1 MLDALRVALA
11 VVVPLLTVALGL
23 VVWLILGRALRPVE
37 ELRRGAALVA
47 SSGGPGSLPV
57 PARDDE
63 LGALARTLNSMLD
76 RLEAG
81 AARQRAFVADA
92 AHELRSPLAALRD
105 QHRGRAGAP
114 GVLRHGRARRR
125 PRGRGAADAGAGRR
139 PAAARAGGL
148 DAAGARGARPRRGR
162 ARRGAADASRV
173 TVTGDRARAAGDA
186 AAVGRVLR
194 NLVDNAVRHAG
205 SRVVVTVADGSV
217 RVDDDG
223 AGLDPAD
230 RERVFE
236 RFVRLDEAR
245 QRDAGGSGL
254 GLAIAREIAREQ
266 GGDVVLGVADLGGL
280 RAELRLPGADGG
292 PGRRRFVVA
301 TSPGGDDDA
310 RARPGARRG
319 PVPRASATR
328 RASDAERASPPRRRR
343 GRMENRHRGST
354 SSSTRRSPAA
364 SSTTCRWPASRS
376 PGIARARPGL
386 VAQGADR
393 AGADLG
399 RAAGGDP
406 AAQGRRGA
414 ATSGW
419 TRCATRTTCARRVD
433 EFNARIVSARRQL
446 MGGPPVVTPLRDVER
461 EVAAWRARRTRAR
474 SPSRRRSPRGSAA
487 GGAGADGQ
495 ARSSSA
501 GRIVVG
507 IANASEIGDDA
518 AGEEPRRPSR
528 RR

>member
-1 MLDALRVALA
+1 MSLRLRLTLLASGALCVALVVGAIALTTVLRSTRIDALDQVVRDRAATVSALASDDRLPETLPVAEPGEIVQLIDADGAVLATSPNASRTLPVLPQDVLAGLSGVSTTDQSAYDDVARVAVQTTTFQDEPATVVATVPLTEVQGVLDALRVALA

-92 AHELRSPLAALRD
+92 AHELRSPLAALRTSIEVA
-105 QHRGRAGAP
+105 RAHP
-114 GVLRHGRARRR
+114 RVLPDRTSSRPSSRARCCGCRRWSTTCCCSRAWARRR
-125 PRGRGAADAGAGRR
+125 WRTRRSTSARSRATWCGRR
-139 PAAARAGGL
+139 SP
-148 DAAGARGARPRRGR
+148 
-162 ARRGAADASRV
+162 S
-173 TVTGDRARAAGDA
+173 TVTGSGHARGDA

-245 QRDAGGSGL
+245 QRDEGGSGL

-280 RAELRLPGADGG
+280 RAELRLPRTG
-292 PGRRRFVVA
+292 P
-301 TSPGGDDDA
+301 
-310 RARPGARRG
+310 
-319 PVPRASATR
+319 
-328 RASDAERASPPRRRR
+328 
-343 GRMENRHRGST
+343 
-354 SSSTRRSPAA
+354 SS
-364 SSTTCRWPASRS
+364 
-376 PGIARARPGL
+376 
-386 VAQGADR
+386 
-393 AGADLG
+393 
-399 RAAGGDP
+399 
-406 AAQGRRGA
+406 
-414 ATSGW
+414 
-419 TRCATRTTCARRVD
+419 
-433 EFNARIVSARRQL
+433 
-446 MGGPPVVTPLRDVER
+446 
-461 EVAAWRARRTRAR
+461 
-474 SPSRRRSPRGSAA
+474 
-487 GGAGADGQ
+487 
-495 ARSSSA
+495 
-501 GRIVVG
+501 
-507 IANASEIGDDA
+507 
-518 AGEEPRRPSR
+518 
-528 RR
+528 

>member
-1 MLDALRVALA
+1 MSLRLRLTLLASGALCVALVVGAIALTTVLRSTRIDALDQVVRDRAATVSALASDDRLPETLPVAEPGEIVQLIDADGAVLATSPNASRTLPVLPQDVLAGLSGVSTTDQSAYDDVARVAVQTTTFQDEPATVVATVPLTEVQGVLDALRVALA

-92 AHELRSPLAALRD
+92 AHELRSPLAALRTSID
-105 QHRGRAGAP
+105 VARAHPQSYRTDELAAELEGE
-114 GVLRHGRARRR
+114 VLRMQALVDDLLLLARVGSTPMALEDVDLGAVARDVVR
-125 PRGRGAADAGAGRR
+125 PTE
-139 PAAARAGGL
+139 P
-148 DAAGARGARPRRGR
+148 
-162 ARRGAADASRV
+162 V
-173 TVTGDRARAAGDA
+173 TVTGSGRARGDT

-205 SRVVVTVADGSV
+205 SRVVVTVGDGSV

-245 QRDAGGSGL
+245 QRDEGGSGL

-280 RAELRLPGADGG
+280 RAEVRLPRTG
-292 PGRRRFVVA
+292 P
-301 TSPGGDDDA
+301 
-310 RARPGARRG
+310 
-319 PVPRASATR
+319 
-328 RASDAERASPPRRRR
+328 
-343 GRMENRHRGST
+343 
-354 SSSTRRSPAA
+354 SS
-364 SSTTCRWPASRS
+364 
-376 PGIARARPGL
+376 
-386 VAQGADR
+386 
-393 AGADLG
+393 
-399 RAAGGDP
+399 
-406 AAQGRRGA
+406 
-414 ATSGW
+414 
-419 TRCATRTTCARRVD
+419 
-433 EFNARIVSARRQL
+433 
-446 MGGPPVVTPLRDVER
+446 
-461 EVAAWRARRTRAR
+461 
-474 SPSRRRSPRGSAA
+474 
-487 GGAGADGQ
+487 
-495 ARSSSA
+495 
-501 GRIVVG
+501 
-507 IANASEIGDDA
+507 
-518 AGEEPRRPSR
+518 
-528 RR
+528 